1 MSQRIITTKELARF
15 YECRLAWWYD
25 REYPLSSASA
35 DELARRL
42 DLLKALH
49 GADTEQSPE
58 YLLLKDL
65 HGRAAAIAEP
75 TPAQNEIQPSQIHYR
90 EHPQTF
96 MIIIA
101 AIAAILLLALL
112 AGLWGK

>member
-49 GADTEQSPE
+49 GPDFEQNPE

-65 HGRAAAIAEP
+65 HGRAADTAAPAAEYS
-75 TPAQNEIQPSQIHYR
+75 EIQPSKIQYR

-96 MIIIA
+96 IIVIA
-101 AIAAILLLALL
+101 AIAAVLILALL
-112 AGLWGK
+112 VSFWGK